1 MLTILSSVLC
11 LFHPH
16 NVLATDANM
25 NIWHDDITQP
35 AAMRSVEEVM
45 SPTPTPSG
53 AQAAEIAKQYIGVPY
68 VWGGTTPEGFDCSGL
83 MQYVYKQLGISISRT
98 TSTQINDG
106 RAVSRDEL
114 KQGDLILF
122 GHPVHHVG
130 MYVGD
135 GNFIEAPYSG
145 AYVRITPLSSRNDY
159 NCARRIVE

>member
-1 MLTILSSVLC
+1 MLHIPITSA
-11 LFHPH
+11 
-16 NVLATDANM
+16 ATGVVADV
-25 NIWHDDITQP
+25 WDKTITQP
-35 AAMRSVEEVM
+35 QVTQLEEAASPSPPPSPSIGENLVE
-45 SPTPTPSG
+45 T
-53 AQAAEIAKQYIGVPY
+53 ARQYIGVPY
-68 VWGGTTPEGFDCSGL
+68 VWGGTTPAGFDCSGL
-83 MQYVYKQLGISISRT
+83 MQYVYAQLGIYISRT

-114 KQGDLILF
+114 TLGDLILF
-122 GHPVHHVG
+122 GYPVHHVG